1 MKTGYIKITG
11 IEGNMPII
19 EVNPVS
25 GTVWMTVN
33 GIADLFGVHTSTVNK
48 YLKAIFKDNLLKE
61 SEVIKEYRYTCPD
74 NGECIRTYY
83 NLKIIICLSFRLQS
97 LYTKVFREWIF
108 HFFSND
114 NKKEELFSPFII
126 CNLGANDYSPLN
138 LN

>member
-19 EVNPVS
+19 EVNPVNS
-25 GTVWMTVN
+25 TVWMTAYE
-33 GIADLFGVHTSTVNK
+33 IADLFGVYTSTVNK

-61 SEVIKEYRYTCPD
+61 SEVTKEYRYTCTD

-97 LYTKVFREWIF
+97 LYTKAFREWIF
-108 HFFSND
+108 HIFRN
-114 NKKEELFSPFII
+114 NNRKEEFFAPFII
-126 CNLGANDYSPLN
+126 CNLDVNDYSPLN